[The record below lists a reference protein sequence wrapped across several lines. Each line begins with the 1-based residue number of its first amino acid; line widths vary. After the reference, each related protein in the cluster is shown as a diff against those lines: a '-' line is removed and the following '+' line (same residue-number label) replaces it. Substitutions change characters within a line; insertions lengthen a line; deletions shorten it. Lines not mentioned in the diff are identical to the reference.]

1 MCFCC
6 TNVAN
11 FPRVPRFALTND
23 FLIYATPLQ
32 YSFHPLTQA
41 ASLGYDEHEHTWNRD
56 AFERNK
62 ESAAEYTALH
72 PFIPA
77 ASTANNGV
85 SAGISSGA
93 ISVAKASSSAKLVSS
108 EPAGK
113 SAFSPDYCDIVQGY
127 LVSAPLCNIQP
138 LNHPFFLLF
147 IYISVFNVTFTALP
161 APGRAAGLDPDEA
174 AAAIKAMKL
183 QELEQSQR
191 EAEERAA
198 AAQKAA
204 ELTAQRLEAE
214 RLALEEEEE
223 EEERLESERQKEA
236 ERKLQEARAAAF
248 KRKAERDAAKKA
260 EAERVARELEQLQ
273 QEEENE
279 RLEQEQLEK
288 EARERRQRNLAR
300 QRGASIDDVSED
312 TASISTA
319 GGNSPTAPGA
329 SSPNPIHQRDGKAK
343 DVVNPLKR
351 VSSIRRVPPP
361 PPPPSTDDADSAAV
375 PALSV
380 EPAASPAAAAP
391 TVVEGKAST
400 ETASASA
407 SATSPKVIRMVG
419 KRRAS
424 QQRAVHNANVSN
436 ILETGSSISGTSSV
450 ADQSDDEEDVRR
462 SDEDAACTTPNAG
475 KSVLKSQL
483 DSPMGSARG
492 TDSPNG
498 GGMCKSLSRGVSFA
512 ADVRDPIR

>member
-1 MCFCC
+1 
-6 TNVAN
+6 
-11 FPRVPRFALTND
+11 
-23 FLIYATPLQ
+23 
-32 YSFHPLTQA
+32 
-41 ASLGYDEHEHTWNRD
+41 
-56 AFERNK
+56 
-62 ESAAEYTALH
+62 
-72 PFIPA
+72 
-77 ASTANNGV
+77 
-85 SAGISSGA
+85 
-93 ISVAKASSSAKLVSS
+93 
-108 EPAGK
+108 
-113 SAFSPDYCDIVQGY
+113 
-127 LVSAPLCNIQP
+127 
-138 LNHPFFLLF
+138 
-147 IYISVFNVTFTALP
+147 
-161 APGRAAGLDPDEA
+161 
-174 AAAIKAMKL
+174 MKL

-198 AAQKAA
+198 AAQRAA
-204 ELTAQRLEAE
+204 ELTAQRLEDE
-214 RLALEEEEE
+214 RRALEEEEE

-300 QRGASIDDVSED
+300 QRDASIDDVCED
-312 TASISTA
+312 SASNSTA
-319 GGNSPTAPGA
+319 GGNSPIAPGA

-361 PPPPSTDDADSAAV
+361 PPPPSTDEGDSGAVPVLSLEPVASPVAATVHVAPVAPADEDNASTGASSAA
-375 PALSV
+375 
-380 EPAASPAAAAP
+380 
-391 TVVEGKAST
+391 G
-400 ETASASA
+400 
-407 SATSPKVIRMVG
+407 TSPKVIRMVG

-424 QQRAVHNANVSN
+424 QQRAAHYANVSN
-436 ILETGSSISGTSSV
+436 VLETGSSISGTSSV

-462 SDEDAACTTPNAG
+462 SDEDAVCTTPNAN

-492 TDSPNG
+492 TDSPG
-498 GGMCKSLSRGVSFA
+498 GAGLRKSLSRGVSFA
-512 ADVRDPIR
+512 ADVRDPIRYVY